1 MKFLISHQNPDG
13 TFGKTGKDIY
23 GRRPGVVGM
32 GVLAMMAHG
41 SDWDKGSCAK
51 SIRAGLNFILKN
63 QNPQT
68 GYIGSS
74 MYSHGFATLAL
85 INAAGRVDD
94 ARLDGAVQSAV
105 SLILSAQKNNS
116 RGAWRYSPQSRD
128 ADVCVTGI
136 NLWAL
141 IAAQRTGHKVPTV
154 AINKGLTFVIS
165 CQSIDGGFGYT
176 RANGSNMSRTT
187 IGVTMLA
194 LAGRKGVNHR
204 EGMRYIRTQL
214 KKNND
219 GKPIESHY
227 GFYEKFY
234 TSQAMF
240 LLGFKDWRDW
250 DQENLK
256 YLEQSQNKAGGWSG
270 RLGASMAT
278 SLALLTLRPSFQIT
292 GRFER
297 DMRRILPKP
306 KGQLTAKDHKLYYKQ
321 FSETLRKL
329 AKSADQTAQYF
340 SDNRA
345 KLNDQAP
352 NELPKEVLKK
362 LNAMADEVLG
372 HTKTMSGF
380 YSRLDHLLRAGK
392 NPMWG
397 SVLYADDNAV
407 TKLRELSS
415 SIRANNGQG
424 VIAESKEL
432 SEQLNNW
439 AEFMEKLKYPE
450 SSDSSIKDPSPKN

>member
-1 MKFLISHQNPDG
+1 MSSCKLQSASERQG
-13 TFGKTGKDIY
+13 SRK
-23 GRRPGVVGM
+23 
-32 GVLAMMAHG
+32 VLA
-41 SDWDKGSCAK
+41 SCVA
-51 SIRAGLNFILKN
+51 
-63 QNPQT
+63 
-68 GYIGSS
+68 
-74 MYSHGFATLAL
+74 
-85 INAAGRVDD
+85 
-94 ARLDGAVQSAV
+94 
-105 SLILSAQKNNS
+105 AQKNNS

-176 RANGSNMSRTT
+176 RANGSNMSRTA
-187 IGVTMLA
+187 IGATMLA

-219 GKPIESHY
+219 GKPIESHF

-329 AKSADQTAQYF
+329 AKFADQTAQYF

-352 NELPKEVLKK
+352 NELAKEVLKK

-380 YSRLDHLLRAGK
+380 QSRLHHLLQAGK
-392 NPMWG
+392 NPMWW
-397 SVLYADDNAV
+397 AV
-407 TKLRELSS
+407 DTGMWDVDIHSKMITLSR
-415 SIRANNGQG
+415 SIRANKGQN

-432 SEQLNNW
+432 SDQLNNW
-439 AEFMEKLKYPE
+439 AEFMEKFKYPE